1 MISQGTR
8 ISNNIP
14 LVSRKKDVS
23 FILFKKA
30 IVIKSLFWIEHDCIP
45 LLAFSITF
53 AIMRYYQISRG
64 NCPEVF
70 KKVLVTLSK
79 EKLRHR
85 CFHVNFAKFY
95 NAAFLQN
102 ISERLFLNQL
112 HVVFFHQLYWSI
124 QRLIRTIYIVQLRIN
139 KRILWWVESPFC
151 GPRNYCISSNK
162 RRTGRLLQN
171 RFWKRGHLIE
181 GVRLFQNW

>member
-30 IVIKSLFWIEHDCIP
+30 IVIKSLFWIEHNCIP
-45 LLAFSITF
+45 VLAFSITF

-124 QRLIRTIYIVQLRIN
+124 QRLIRTIFIVRLRIN
-139 KRILWWVESPFC
+139 KRILWWVESPLC

-162 RRTGRLLQN
+162 RCTGRLLQN
-171 RFWKRGHLIE
+171 RSWKRGHLIE